1 MKRSIAFPLRC
12 RRTMKN
18 KTKAKTGSA
27 SALVL
32 FVLAVASLLVP
43 GRAGDQ
49 PVRSPSHATD
59 LDCQRGAQYRVN
71 SEAVR
76 LSLSDPI
83 VKRVQ
88 LALRNRGYYTGPING
103 YLGENTQIA
112 IQKFQV
118 FHCCAVA
125 PLVTRWVL
133 VALGIGSDGKSAVSA
148 RGLSN
153 GEVPAI
159 D

>member
-1 MKRSIAFPLRC
+1 V
-12 RRTMKN
+12 
-18 KTKAKTGSA
+18 
-27 SALVL
+27 ALT
-32 FVLAVASLLVP
+32 SLLVP

-49 PVRSPSHATD
+49 PVGTRSRATD
-59 LDCQRGAQYRVN
+59 LDCQHGAQYRSN

-88 LALRNRGYYTGPING
+88 LALRNRGYYTGPISG

-133 VALGIGSDGKSAVSA
+133 VALGTGSDGKN
-148 RGLSN
+148 RW
-153 GEVPAI
+153 
-159 D
+159 

>member
-1 MKRSIAFPLRC
+1 
-12 RRTMKN
+12 MKN
-18 KTKAKTGSA
+18 KTKTKTGSA

-49 PVRSPSHATD
+49 PVRSRSHATD
-59 LDCQRGAQYRVN
+59 LDCERGAQYRVN

>member
-1 MKRSIAFPLRC
+1 M
-12 RRTMKN
+12 
-18 KTKAKTGSA
+18 KTKMLSELLQRP
-27 SALVL
+27 ALAL
-32 FVLAVASLLVP
+32 IVLALASLPVP

-49 PVRSPSHATD
+49 PVGSRSRATD
-59 LDCQRGAQYRVN
+59 LDCQRGVQYSVN

-83 VKRVQ
+83 VKQVQ
-88 LALRNRGYYTGPING
+88 LALRQRGFYTGPIDG
-103 YLGENTQIA
+103 FLGQNTQIA
-112 IQKFQV
+112 IEKFQV

-133 VALGIGSDGKSAVSA
+133 VALGIGSDGKSALSA
-148 RGLSN
+148 RDLPN

>member
-1 MKRSIAFPLRC
+1 
-12 RRTMKN
+12 MKN

-49 PVRSPSHATD
+49 PVGTRSRATD
-59 LDCQRGAQYRVN
+59 LDCQHGAQYRSN

-83 VKRVQ
+83 VTQVQ
-88 LALRNRGYYTGPING
+88 LALRHRGYYAGPING
-103 YLGENTQIA
+103 FLGQNTQIA
-112 IQKFQV
+112 IQKFEV
-118 FHCCAVA
+118 CHRCVVA

-133 VALGIGSDGKSAVSA
+133 VALGIGSDGKSAASA

>member
-1 MKRSIAFPLRC
+1 M
-12 RRTMKN
+12 
-18 KTKAKTGSA
+18 KTKLLSELSQRPALALIVVALA
-27 SALVL
+27 S
-32 FVLAVASLLVP
+32 LAVPA
-43 GRAGDQ
+43 RAGD
-49 PVRSPSHATD
+49 RSVGSHSRATD
-59 LDCQRGAQYRVN
+59 LDCQYGAQYRIN

-83 VKRVQ
+83 VKQVQ
-88 LALRNRGYYTGPING
+88 LALRQRGYYTGPING
-103 YLGENTQIA
+103 FLGQNTQIA
-112 IQKFQV
+112 IQNFQV
-118 FHCCAVA
+118 FHRCAVA

-148 RGLSN
+148 RGLPN